1 MLLVFSLQ
9 FNAEQ
14 LQFGVQ
20 VVVFCFH
27 FSQGCGQVLFLLSG
41 FVQLTA
47 QQRVFLV
54 QRPFFVQWP
63 QTFALGGGGTWV
75 HGGGGSEF
83 FFQCQDLL
91 FQAVDFLLHGGD
103 VRDITGMSN
112 HRQQGGRYVLS
123 GFSGGLNCFKQL
135 LPQFLQVL
143 VLVFG
148 QVEIGAR
155 GGGIIHW
162 T

>member
-1 MLLVFSLQ
+1 
-9 FNAEQ
+9 
-14 LQFGVQ
+14 
-20 VVVFCFH
+20 
-27 FSQGCGQVLFLLSG
+27 
-41 FVQLTA
+41 
-47 QQRVFLV
+47 
-54 QRPFFVQWP
+54 
-63 QTFALGGGGTWV
+63 
-75 HGGGGSEF
+75 
-83 FFQCQDLL
+83 L

-123 GFSGGLNCFKQL
+123 GCSGGLNCFKQL

-155 GGGIIHW
+155 GGGCIIIHCDFVRFVCVHFVR
-162 T
+162 TATEMLLIPSK